1 MLPPPKHVFLY
12 FSTFSL
18 HFGIFYISL
27 WFGIFGYLWFCILG
41 SQCFGIFK
49 ETLPSLAQRACF
61 YLVLLPVPASTLLVL
76 LCFKHIFTVYN
87 FLPSTQWPL
96 ATGNTH
102 SQIALKFVWF
112 SHVLFPNVLFLPSTF
127 SKCTFSTHTFPHILL
142 QMYFCTH
149 VLLTNVVLQSS
160 LAEWQVVTRIA
171 EKTANVTFLPILPF
185 PRYHDAMIAISTIKI
200 AFPRLPILPLPRY
213 VVTRCNYDLQMWP
226 WDGNGLDCRFH
237 DTLLRDAVQKK
248 CNYNL
253 TLRRKWP

>member
-1 MLPPPKHVFLY
+1 MYINWLQHAWLQTLQALFCLSKPCLALQFRAWSDLDALQPCIALLPPPKHVFLY

-61 YLVLLPVPASTLLVL
+61 YLVLLPVPASTLFVL

-102 SQIALKFVWF
+102 SQIALKLFWF

-185 PRYHDAMIAISTIKI
+185 PRCHDCQS
-200 AFPRLPILPLPRY
+200 
-213 VVTRCNYDLQMWP
+213 CH
-226 WDGNGLDCRFH
+226 FH
-237 DTLLRDAVQKK
+237 D
-248 CNYNL
+248 
-253 TLRRKWP
+253 

>member
-1 MLPPPKHVFLY
+1 MY

-61 YLVLLPVPASTLLVL
+61 YRVLLPVRASTLFVL

-102 SQIALKFVWF
+102 SQIALKLFWF

-127 SKCTFSTHTFPHILL
+127 SKCTFSTHTFAN
-142 QMYFCTH
+142 
-149 VLLTNVVLQSS
+149 VLLHPRTFDKCSFT
-160 LAEWQVVTRIA
+160 VVTCRVTSCY
-171 EKTANVTFLPILPF
+171 EDCRENCKCDLLANL
-185 PRYHDAMIAISTIKI
+185 AISTI
-200 AFPRLPILPLPRY
+200 PRLPILPRYNLAISTIPR
-213 VVTRCNYDLQMWP
+213 CH
-226 WDGNGLDCRFH
+226 DCHFH
-237 DTLLRDAVQKK
+237 D
-248 CNYNL
+248 
-253 TLRRKWP
+253 